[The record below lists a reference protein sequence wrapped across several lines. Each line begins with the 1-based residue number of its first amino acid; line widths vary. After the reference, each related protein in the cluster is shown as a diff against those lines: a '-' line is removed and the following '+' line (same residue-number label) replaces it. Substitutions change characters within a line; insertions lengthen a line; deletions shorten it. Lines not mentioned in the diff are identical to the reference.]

1 MSDKETRKYFENMPY
16 GNDAKSSEIHG
27 KDNQQAINY
36 MVSSL
41 VAKYDEATSVG
52 DKQTASS
59 YSGVIKQIA
68 KDLDNLKEIK
78 KEFAVTYGGGTGGKN
93 IFSNWTNL
101 REFDIPFFLEK
112 GTIQFGDDLRPV
124 LSVVSPDGTEI
135 VKKIEDITQDWVV
148 KGTEEADFMK
158 MQQDAVK
165 QSNTMGNKLD
175 FDVDWAIDNLLANN
189 DAWKSF
195 VTDKIGGRYFLQ
207 DYLLENEQAFNSG
220 EIPDEMLHPESFN
233 PEFDTRLNKH
243 YSDRIK
249 KAFDKNW
256 MSLKEQKEKNIKKE
270 VNYDKYV
277 ESGLYNEKE
286 LALIKKRLMADA
298 SSNKSTV

>member
-175 FDVDWAIDNLLANN
+175 FDVDWAIDSLLANS

-220 EIPDEMLHPESFN
+220 EIPDKMLHPESFN
-233 PEFDTRLNKH
+233 PEFDTRLHKY

-270 VNYDKYV
+270 VNDVFVKTPT
-277 ESGLYNEKE
+277 EEI
-286 LALIKKRLMADA
+286 IKNIKI
-298 SSNKSTV
+298 